1 MHGPLSPTSLSF
13 RRHQVAS
20 AFRPLCMYRAS
31 CCRLTRCY
39 QFFAFPLAV
48 LNLFLMPLSTLQPA
62 VSDASI
68 SSLASARSS
77 VRHAHSRSGWCDED
91 FQHDVLSV
99 FGAAVALQ
107 YFAGWESS
115 SILIHAF
122 ASARVPCTNVSSD
135 RINDVFHVGSAC
147 EGWRWNLFPTS
158 AKWRCRCAFSSLSVR
173 NLVSTVSMSVRVCQR
188 ASVFASVSEC
198 APEFVPLLSVKE
210 NQEKKPVGVTHQSHF

>member
-1 MHGPLSPTSLSF
+1 MQDQRQGKGAMDKEEKTHNIFHVHGPLSPTSLSF

-68 SSLASARSS
+68 SSLESARSS

-122 ASARVPCTNVSSD
+122 ASARVPCTNVSSV

-158 AKWRCRCAFSSLSVR
+158 AK
-173 NLVSTVSMSVRVCQR
+173 
-188 ASVFASVSEC
+188 
-198 APEFVPLLSVKE
+198 
-210 NQEKKPVGVTHQSHF
+210 